1 MADRAHVPHV
11 LVVEDDPANRALL
24 SELLIEAGCEPRAV
38 GRADHGLDLVAGW
51 PPDLLVLDLSLP
63 DMEGWEFLRRAR
75 ETAGLHE
82 VPVIVVSALAHPE
95 VPPGLVG
102 QFAVVQKPFDIDAF
116 LGTVRSLLVQRC
128 GGRARSAAAPAA
140 RELA

>member
-1 MADRAHVPHV
+1 MPDPVRV

-24 SELLIEAGCEPRAV
+24 AELLIEAGCAPRAV
-38 GRADHGLDLVAGW
+38 GRADRGLDLLASW

-63 DMEGWEFLRRAR
+63 DMEGWELLRRAR

-82 VPVIVVSALAHPE
+82 VPAIVVSALARPE

-102 QFAVVQKPFDIDAF
+102 PLAVVHKPFDIDAF
-116 LGTVRSLLVQRC
+116 VSSVRGLLAQGR
-128 GGRARSAAAPAA
+128 GGRARSGRPPTA